1 MWTNF
6 FTRILVDFMSQNF
19 GPNWTNISD
28 KISGNILKTSK
39 PIVLPTLCTNFEL
52 MSLFFGQ
59 EFIPFW
65 ANIG

>member
-1 MWTNF
+1 
-6 FTRILVDFMSQNF
+6 MSQNF

-39 PIVLPTLCTNFEL
+39 PIVLPTLCTNFKL